1 MSKKHKRVP
10 ITTSKPQPPI
20 CSCKQGRICEE
31 IKDLRARLE
40 LQRLD
45 TECYKRLYSTSVET
59 QINITR
65 KMYALRVA
73 KDEAESKIISTEKE
87 LNRYRRA
94 YRWQRAISVVLTM
107 GLAFS
112 TVLHLVNIF
121 CK

>member
-1 MSKKHKRVP
+1 MSK
-10 ITTSKPQPPI
+10 
-20 CSCKQGRICEE
+20 KQGRICEE
-31 IKDLRARLE
+31 VKDLRNRLE
-40 LQRLD
+40 MQRHD

-107 GLAFS
+107 GLAIS